1 MGGGC
6 EGDQSMKHNLRG
18 ALFGRSIYSQEC
30 ASVTNLLLDGS
41 LTEFFFRVIVQ
52 GEGLFPSLS
61 LC

>member
-1 MGGGC
+1 
-6 EGDQSMKHNLRG
+6 MKHNLRG
-18 ALFGRSIYSQEC
+18 ALFDRSIYSQEC